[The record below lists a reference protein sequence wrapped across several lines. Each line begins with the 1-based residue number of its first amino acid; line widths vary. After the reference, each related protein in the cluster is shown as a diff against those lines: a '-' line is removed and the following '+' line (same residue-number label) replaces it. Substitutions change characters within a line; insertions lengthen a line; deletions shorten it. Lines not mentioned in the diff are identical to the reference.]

1 VPIAAYILKGKT
13 MDRNFQRALP
23 LVLKYEGSWSDDPKD
38 PGGATMKGVT
48 LATFRCYVKADV
60 AKDDLRRITD
70 AQVSTVYYRHYWAA
84 VNAAALPAGV
94 DFACFDFA
102 VNSGP
107 DRAAKYLQLVAGTKR
122 DGEIG
127 RATVA
132 TIQKMG
138 SVVVINA
145 LSVSLG

>member
-13 MDRNFQRALP
+13 MDSNFQRALP
-23 LVLKYEGSWSDDPKD
+23 LVQKYEGSWSDDPKD
-38 PGGATMKGVT
+38 PGGATMKGVA
-48 LATFRCYVKADV
+48 LATFRRYVKAAV
-60 AKDDLRRITD
+60 TKDDLRRITD

-84 VNAAALPAGV
+84 LPAGV
-94 DFACFDFA
+94 DFVCFDFA

-138 SVVVINA
+138 SVVVIKA
-145 LSVSLG
+145 LAASLG